1 MKLDTAALLRLRW
14 SAIAS
19 LLLVLAGAGVVTLAR
34 DALDLARREAAS
46 ASAQRKE
53 VNDRLS
59 RATDEEQ
66 EIRQKI
72 GRYQEIVALGHIGQE
87 QRLAWVEE
95 ISRSKAQRKLLEL
108 EYEILPQKPADGIL
122 APEGPSAGAL
132 EFVSSTMKLRM
143 QLLHEEDLLGF
154 LADLRANVKAMLH
167 IRDCAI
173 ERIPRTGGDKP
184 NSAQLHAECTI
195 EWVTL
200 KERK

>member
-1 MKLDTAALLRLRW
+1 MKLESADLLRLRW
-14 SAIAS
+14 SVIAS
-19 LLLVLAGAGVVTLAR
+19 LLLILAGAGVVMMAR
-34 DALDLARREAAS
+34 DALDLARREAA
-46 ASAQRKE
+46 AATAQRRE

-59 RATDEEQ
+59 RATDEEH

-95 ISRSKAQRKLLEL
+95 ISRSKAQRKLLDL

-122 APEGPSAGAL
+122 APAGPVTGTL

-143 QLLHEEDLLGF
+143 QLLHEDDLLGF
-154 LADLRANVKAMLH
+154 LADLRANIRALLH
-167 IRDCAI
+167 VRDCAI
-173 ERIPRTGGDKP
+173 ERIPRTGGEKA
-184 NSAQLHAECTI
+184 NSAQLHAECTL

-200 KERK
+200 KERR